1 MKDKL
6 VTVHTTY
13 ARIAL
18 LLLAANLLLTGYTI
32 SKIMPADEPA
42 EATRTQQASTT
53 GDSSENRTETP
64 TEQQAS
70 KAESSSN

>member
-18 LLLAANLLLTGYTI
+18 ILLAANLLLTGYTI
-32 SKIMPADEPA
+32 NKISAADSPV
-42 EATRTQQASTT
+42 
-53 GDSSENRTETP
+53 ETVIKNVP
-64 TEQQAS
+64 EMEQ
-70 KAESSSN
+70 

>member
-18 LLLAANLLLTGYTI
+18 ILLAANLLLAGYTI
-32 SKIMPADEPA
+32 NKISAAQEAPVDMSAPREAPA
-42 EATRTQQASTT
+42 ETILK
-53 GDSSENRTETP
+53 EVPEL
-64 TEQQAS
+64 EQ
-70 KAESSSN
+70 

>member
-18 LLLAANLLLTGYTI
+18 ILLAANLLLTGYTI
-32 SKIMPADEPA
+32 NRISAADDPQKTVVKEVP
-42 EATRTQQASTT
+42 EM
-53 GDSSENRTETP
+53 
-64 TEQQAS
+64 EQ
-70 KAESSSN
+70 

>member
-18 LLLAANLLLTGYTI
+18 ILLAANLLLAGYTI
-32 SKIMPADEPA
+32 NKISAAQEAPA
-42 EATRTQQASTT
+42 ETVLK
-53 GDSSENRTETP
+53 EVPEV
-64 TEQQAS
+64 EQ
-70 KAESSSN
+70 

>member
-1 MKDKL
+1 MRDKL

-32 SKIMPADEPA
+32 NKIAAADE
-42 EATRTQQASTT
+42 TQVETVLKEVP
-53 GDSSENRTETP
+53 GSE
-64 TEQQAS
+64 Q
-70 KAESSSN
+70 